1 MIRCSLKVNF
11 KWKKIGKQNKVLL
24 NINILYTCKMGKA
37 YILQINHKRPQYVYI
52 GGVFCKFWNHYLL
65 KITDLIRV

>member
-1 MIRCSLKVNF
+1 MQFKSQFEMKKVA
-11 KWKKIGKQNKVLL
+11 KQNKVLL

-52 GGVFCKFWNHYLL
+52 GGVFCKF
-65 KITDLIRV
+65 

>member
-1 MIRCSLKVNF
+1 
-11 KWKKIGKQNKVLL
+11 
-24 NINILYTCKMGKA
+24 MGKA

-52 GGVFCKFWNHYLL
+52 GGVFCKFRNHYLL